1 MKRVVAVDSRTP
13 KKDQKFGCWASK
25 KLKIVQ
31 KICPLVIFDIL
42 PQKYNSFTP
51 SSGHLQKN
59 LSTREAC
66 NIF

>member
-1 MKRVVAVDSRTP
+1 MKRVVAIDLRTLQ
-13 KKDQKFGCWASK
+13 KGQKFGCWASK

-42 PQKYNSFTP
+42 PQNYDSFTSSSSHFQKNSFA
-51 SSGHLQKN
+51 
-59 LSTREAC
+59 REAC